1 MCSVAR
7 YFSRFP
13 SCRFVLALVC
23 STMSSARQV
32 TSGATP
38 GTEVSTLGGA
48 HGVTEAAETE
58 GRREA
63 FTVESGTAASVVLPG
78 VVLAMLA
85 RESLATDAEVDLG
98 YSRSTPSNSNLAPS
112 RLPCAAK
119 ICASNVLAGA
129 EFSELK
135 AAARC
140 ACSCALGYSRSWAYA
155 LARSKC
161 ARSEAPFSCNAF
173 SSVCAAAPA

>member
-1 MCSVAR
+1 MCSMAR
-7 YFSRFP
+7 KFSRF
-13 SCRFVLALVC
+13 SNWRFVLALVC
-23 STMSSARQV
+23 STTSSAEHA
-32 TSGATP
+32 TSAATP

-58 GRREA
+58 GRREV
-63 FTVESGTAASVVLPG
+63 FTVENGTATSVVLPG
-78 VVLAMLA
+78 VVLARLV

-140 ACSCALGYSRSWAYA
+140 ACSCALD
-155 LARSKC
+155 
-161 ARSEAPFSCNAF
+161 
-173 SSVCAAAPA
+173 